1 MYTYIIVLMTV
12 LGLLSVYFTA
22 CILSPVMRR
31 TFMAKDLSHG
41 QLALMPFGLMAGVLK
56 LWAVLP
62 VFAA

>member
-1 MYTYIIVLMTV
+1 
-12 LGLLSVYFTA
+12 
-22 CILSPVMRR
+22 MRR